1 VEGALRMDLA
11 SLASMPL
18 LFLTGFRDV
27 VLIIWGIVSII
38 LLVTLTLV
46 MLLLA
51 LSVKRLIAEVNDLLN
66 TGVKPV
72 LASARESAD
81 NVTGTTR
88 FVSDKVVT
96 PVIRVVSVASGI
108 RRGVAV
114 FAGITGRGKKEKDEE
129 KS

>member
-1 VEGALRMDLA
+1 MDLTG
-11 SLASMPL
+11 LASPL
-18 LFLTGFRDV
+18 LFVSGFRDW
-27 VLIIWGIVSII
+27 VLIIWGIVSIL

-46 MLLLA
+46 ILVLA
-51 LSVKRLIAEVNDLLN
+51 LSVKRLIADVHDLID

-96 PVIRVVSVASGI
+96 PVIRVVSVVSGV

-114 FAGITGRGKKEKDEE
+114 FTGLTNRGKKKEEE
-129 KS
+129 KA

>member
-1 VEGALRMDLA
+1 MHLV
-11 SLASMPL
+11 SLASAEL
-18 LFLTGFRDV
+18 LFISGFRDW
-27 VLIIWGIVSII
+27 VLIVWGIVSII
-38 LLVTLTLV
+38 LLVTLTVVLLV
-46 MLLLA
+46 LA
-51 LSVKRLIAEVNDLLN
+51 LSVKRLIAEVNELIN

-96 PVIRVVSVASGI
+96 PVIRVVSVVSGV

-114 FAGITGRGKKEKDEE
+114 FTGLTNRGKKKDKPEE
-129 KS
+129 